1 MLEID
6 LRERNGYWIHMAG
19 RRMERA
25 LSAELA
31 PEGITFRQMQVLG
44 CLAVEGE
51 LSQTDLADR
60 MNIEP
65 PTLVRVLDCMA
76 REGLIERCADPNDR
90 RKNLIRPTA
99 KAVPI
104 WERII
109 VCADRVEE
117 RAARG
122 LSDQDLEQLRTL
134 LQRVLSNLE
143 GSDPVPIR
151 LFGKGT
157 KPQVDETTLV
167 EAKPDDS

>member
-44 CLAVEGE
+44 CLAIEGE
-51 LSQTDLADR
+51 LSQTDMADR

-65 PTLVRVLDCMA
+65 PTLVRVLDLMA
-76 REGLIERCADPNDR
+76 RDGLIERCSDPNDR
-90 RKNLIRPTA
+90 RKNLIRPLP

-109 VCADRVEE
+109 KSADRVET

-122 LSDQDLEQLRTL
+122 LSNEQLGQLRSL
-134 LQRVLSNLE
+134 LQHVLANLE
-143 GSDPVPIR
+143 ESDPFPIR
-151 LFGKGT
+151 LFGKGQDG
-157 KPQVDETTLV
+157 KE
-167 EAKPDDS
+167 SS